1 MTTATASNPDE
12 PTMDSA
18 STTSTGTGTG
28 TEITPDAAAPPAGNR
43 AAAASYAGRAQANTS
58 GFYRLQGENLQFAPN
73 VVHAP
78 DYILSRNDRARIA
91 LPKDGWDWFDTAE
104 AAYTHHN
111 LPLPQPEQTGG
122 LRGPGPRPEAS
133 NRP

>member
-1 MTTATASNPDE
+1 MAAD
-12 PTMDSA
+12 
-18 STTSTGTGTG
+18 TGTA
-28 TEITPDAAAPPAGNR
+28 DNSSSQLPPAVLSAR
-43 AAAASYAGRAQANTS
+43 LLNTS
-58 GFYRLQGENLQFAPN
+58 GFYRLQGDALQFAPN

-78 DYILSRNDRARIA
+78 DYILSRSDRARIA

-111 LPLPQPEQTGG
+111 LPLPQPKPEQTGG
-122 LRGPGPRPEAS
+122 PRRPGPWPKAS